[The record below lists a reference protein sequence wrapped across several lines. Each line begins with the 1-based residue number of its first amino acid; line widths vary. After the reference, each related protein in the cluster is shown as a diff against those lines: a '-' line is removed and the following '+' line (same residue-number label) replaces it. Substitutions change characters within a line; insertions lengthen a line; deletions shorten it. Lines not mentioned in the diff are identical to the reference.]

1 MEHREHTVRK
11 NKRKDVK
18 GVLIWEK
25 NYWLVQFVVQRN
37 LFCSNFHCQVGHLPV
52 PKQYIKLISD
62 LIQALEISVSAL
74 QSWQGAHD
82 DDFGLAL
89 QEIDKILHQKVE

>member
-1 MEHREHTVRK
+1 MKKELLACPVCGAKMFE
-11 NKRKDVK
+11 N
-18 GVLIWEK
+18 G
-25 NYWLVQFVVQRN
+25 NN

-62 LIQALEISVSAL
+62 LIQALKISVSAL

>member
-1 MEHREHTVRK
+1 MKKELLACPFCNSVMFE
-11 NKRKDVK
+11 N
-18 GVLIWEK
+18 G
-25 NYWLVQFVVQRN
+25 NN
-37 LFCSNFHCQVGHLPV
+37 LFCSNFYCKVGHLPV

-62 LIQALEISVSAL
+62 LIQALNISVSAL